1 MLSQYYVVYV
11 ADGTLDIPTKMY
23 VKLPIPYF
31 YVQSVASLRC
41 ELCVSDHYLAEIDN
55 FHPETAVEQKAQDGS

>member
-1 MLSQYYVVYV
+1 MANQRVEGYFSLL
-11 ADGTLDIPTKMY
+11 GT
-23 VKLPIPYF
+23 
-31 YVQSVASLRC
+31 SLRC